1 MSLSCMAALSMDLRE
16 RILASYDRG
25 EGTRDQIA
33 RRYKVSLGMVK
44 KLIQQRRHSGDI
56 APRHHLSGRKP
67 LILASHKK
75 AMKELLARR
84 PDMTLEELRDA
95 TGLSCTLPAI
105 HYALAAIGLTY
116 KKRRSA
122 PASKT
127 APTSSKPAGN
137 GAGSKA
143 VSIRRGSS
151 SSTKAAPR
159 PT

>member
-1 MSLSCMAALSMDLRE
+1 MAALSMDLRE

-33 RRYKVSLGMVK
+33 HRYNVSLGMVK

-75 AMKELLARR
+75 AMRELLEHR

-105 HYALAAIGLTY
+105 HYALAAMGLTY
-116 KKRRSA
+116 KKRRYG

-127 APTSSKPAGN
+127 APTLSKRARN
-137 GAGSKA
+137 GAGSKPG
-143 VSIRRGSS
+143 SIRHGSS
-151 SSTKAAPR
+151 SSTKAGPR

>member
-1 MSLSCMAALSMDLRE
+1 MAALSMDLRE

-25 EGTRDQIA
+25 EGTREQIA
-33 RRYKVSLGMVK
+33 SRYKVSLGMVK

-67 LILASHKK
+67 LILQSHKQ
-75 AMKELLARR
+75 AMKEHLQRK

-95 TGLSCTLPAI
+95 TGLSCSLPAI
-105 HYALAAIGLTY
+105 HYALASMELTY

-127 APTSSKPAGN
+127 APMS
-137 GAGSKA
+137 
-143 VSIRRGSS
+143 
-151 SSTKAAPR
+151 
-159 PT
+159 

>member
-1 MSLSCMAALSMDLRE
+1 MARFGMAALSMDLRE

-25 EGTRDQIA
+25 EGTREQIA
-33 RRYKVSLGMVK
+33 SRYKVSLGMVK

-67 LILASHKK
+67 LILESHKK
-75 AMKELLARR
+75 AMKEHLGRK

-105 HYALAAIGLTY
+105 HYALASMELTY

-127 APTSSKPAGN
+127 APIS
-137 GAGSKA
+137 
-143 VSIRRGSS
+143 
-151 SSTKAAPR
+151 
-159 PT
+159 

>member
-1 MSLSCMAALSMDLRE
+1 MLLWSDMAALSMDLRE

-25 EGTRDQIA
+25 EGTREQIA
-33 RRYKVSLGMVK
+33 SRYQVSLGMVK

-67 LILASHKK
+67 LILESHKK
-75 AMKELLARR
+75 AMKEHLAKK

-105 HYALAAIGLTY
+105 HYALASMDLTY
-116 KKRRSA
+116 KKRRFA

-127 APTSSKPAGN
+127 VPMS
-137 GAGSKA
+137 
-143 VSIRRGSS
+143 
-151 SSTKAAPR
+151 
-159 PT
+159 

>member
-1 MSLSCMAALSMDLRE
+1 MAALSMDLRE

-33 RRYKVSLGMVK
+33 SRYKVSLGMVK

-67 LILASHKK
+67 LILESHKK

-84 PDMTLEELRDA
+84 PDMTLEELREA

-105 HYALAAIGLTY
+105 HYALAAMGLTY

-122 PASKT
+122 PASRT
-127 APTSSKPAGN
+127 APTSSKPAGS
-137 GAGSKA
+137 GAGTKV
-143 VSIRRGSS
+143 VSIPQSLS
-151 SSTKAAPR
+151 SSTKAGRR

>member
-1 MSLSCMAALSMDLRE
+1 MAALSMDLRE

-44 KLIQQRRHSGDI
+44 KLIQQRRHCGDI

-67 LILASHKK
+67 LILESHKK
-75 AMKELLARR
+75 EMKKLLAGR

-127 APTSSKPAGN
+127 APTFSRPARN
-137 GAGSKA
+137 GAGPKA
-143 VSIRRGSS
+143 GSTRRGSS
-151 SSTKAAPR
+151 SSTKAGPR

>member
-1 MSLSCMAALSMDLRE
+1 MAALSMDLRE

-33 RRYKVSLGMVK
+33 SRYKVSLGMVK
-44 KLIQQRRHSGDI
+44 KLIQRRRHSGDI
-56 APRHHLSGRKP
+56 AARHHLSGRKP
-67 LILASHKK
+67 LILESHKK

-84 PDMTLEELRDA
+84 PDMTLEELREA

-105 HYALAAIGLTY
+105 HYALAAMGLTY

-122 PASKT
+122 PASRT
-127 APTSSKPAGN
+127 APTSSKPAGS
-137 GAGSKA
+137 GVCTKV
-143 VSIRRGSS
+143 VSIPQSLS
-151 SSTKAAPR
+151 SSTKAGRR